1 MTRTVDEF
9 IKIMQEKPLILQ
21 RCCESVVLR
30 PNDNVS
36 WHGEEVFQ
44 NKIKAVETM
53 LDTKEYVN
61 SELRK
66 YYYDMKEHEH
76 GFNDFERWKI
86 WGRQ

>member
-1 MTRTVDEF
+1 MTRTFDEF
-9 IKIMQEKPLILQ
+9 IERMKKNPLILQ
-21 RCCESVVLR
+21 RCAESIVLR

-44 NKIKAVETM
+44 NKIKAVETI
-53 LDTKEYVN
+53 LDTEEYIN

-76 GFNDFERWKI
+76 GFNNFERWQI